1 MVAKAEH
8 FKKPEQHPLPR
19 KQQQAPPGFENRM
32 APKPMDEDPRY
43 RGSEKLKDKVA
54 LITGGDSGIGRAV
67 AIAFAK
73 EGAHS
78 AIVYLPEEEED
89 AERTRAR
96 LEELG
101 RRCVKIPGDV
111 GDPKFCQKAVE
122 RTVKELG
129 RLDILVNNA
138 AEQQVGEGIEDVS
151 AEQLEKTFRTNFF
164 GYFSLARAAV
174 KHLKPGATIIN
185 TTSIQAYRPKP
196 KLIDYAST
204 KAAILNLTRSL
215 ATELAEKGVR
225 VNAVAPGP
233 IWTPLIPSSFSPEE
247 VEKFGRDTPLGRPG
261 QPCEVAPSFV
271 FLASELDSSYITG
284 QVLHPNGGGGMFS

>member
-8 FKKPEQHPLPR
+8 FKKPEQHPLPAP
-19 KQQQAPPGFENRM
+19 QQQPAPGWENRM

-43 RGSEKLKDKVA
+43 RPSDKLKGKVA

-67 AIAFAK
+67 AILFAK
-73 EGAHS
+73 EGADC

-96 LEELG
+96 IEEIG
-101 RRCVKIPGDV
+101 RRCEKIPGDV
-111 GDPKFCQKAVE
+111 GDPKFCEQAVE
-122 RTVKELG
+122 RTVKALG
-129 RLDILVNNA
+129 KLDILINNA
-138 AEQQVGEGIEDVS
+138 AEQKVGEGIEDVTP
-151 AEQLEKTFRTNFF
+151 EQLEKTFRTNFF
-164 GYFSLARAAV
+164 GYFNLARAAV
-174 KHLKPGATIIN
+174 KHLKAGGTIIN

-215 ATELAEKGVR
+215 ATELAEKGIR

-247 VEKFGRDTPLGRPG
+247 VEKFGRDVPLKRPG

-271 FLASELDSSYITG
+271 FLASETDSSYITG

>member
-1 MVAKAEH
+1 MVAKADH
-8 FKKPEQHPLPR
+8 FKKPQQHPLPGP
-19 KQQQAPPGFENRM
+19 QQQPPPGVENRM

-43 RGSEKLKDKVA
+43 RGTEKLKDKVA

-67 AIAFAK
+67 AILFAK
-73 EGAHS
+73 EGADS
-78 AIVYLPEEEED
+78 AIVYLPPEEED

-101 RRCVKIPGDV
+101 RRCVKIPGDI

-138 AEQQVGEGIEDVS
+138 AEQQVGEGIEDVTPD
-151 AEQLEKTFRTNFF
+151 QLEKTFRTNFF
-164 GYFSLARAAV
+164 GYFNLSRAAV
-174 KHLKPGATIIN
+174 KHLKAGDAIIN

-215 ATELAEKGVR
+215 ATEMAERGIR

-247 VEKFGRDTPLGRPG
+247 VEAFGRDTPMKRPG

-271 FLASELDSSYITG
+271 FLASEIDSSYITG
-284 QVLHPNGGGGMFS
+284 QVLHPNGGEIING